1 MFPKTPKPTSEG
13 AQKPDLLKMQPEINL
28 TVPPNISNP
37 DVQNTTQCLK
47 QRKHSLASHQLSG
60 GYLKQD
66 DNPD

>member
-1 MFPKTPKPTSEG
+1 MKTEG

-28 TVPPNISNP
+28 TVSPNISNP

-47 QRKHSLASHQLSG
+47 QRKLSLASHQLSG

-66 DNPD
+66 DNPDLD